1 MAASVLY
8 VDDDRNLCQI
18 VAKALRGEG
27 YRVRTAFDGDDA
39 ILQIQEEVPDLLML
53 DVLLPRRDGFDV
65 LSEIRSLTGPA
76 ANLPCVLVTGCTPT
90 PSYTQR
96 ATALGA
102 LDLLAKPMPLD
113 KIFEVVIQHLGEAKP
128 GPQQVAARTRGARS
142 RSESARR
149 TISGT
154 LDRIPFPAILHNLHG
169 LRATGVL
176 QLKHEKKRKWI
187 EFRDG
192 YPVSVH
198 SNLVRET
205 LGHLLVRTGRITKAM
220 LEESRRQMKI
230 EDRRQGEILV
240 AMEVLSEEDVGAA
253 LRDQADEKLF
263 EVFSWDRGSFKFER
277 GAKLQKGNAV
287 GLGRSPANLIL
298 RGVRTQFPIERVDRY
313 IALQGRRC
321 VLRGE
326 SPFYRFQEI
335 NVEPSEEALLRGL
348 DGTQPLSAFAAEEE
362 SLRRTIYGLLASG
375 LLELQDPKPHTRKPR
390 PVRSVAP
397 PAEARP
403 PLPNPATCDPRSDAQ
418 DPRLVELAELA
429 SQLRAKSHFEVLGIE
444 PTAPES
450 EVRTAYE
457 RLSARTH
464 PDRYS
469 GAGQAGRDLAREVF
483 ELLRLAHD
491 TLIDPRRRQEYSLGR
506 RREQREA
513 DKRGQAE
520 LALQAETEFRRGEG
534 ALRSRDYESA
544 LAHFGRSLELYPD
557 EGDHHAHYGWA
568 LYLCHPGDPS
578 IVNEALEHVRR
589 GLKLA
594 SHREKPYLFMGRL
607 YKAIGRADVA
617 EKMFTRAVQIQP
629 ECVEA
634 LRELRLINMRRE
646 KSKGFIGRL
655 LRR

>member
-1 MAASVLY
+1 MAGKVLY

-27 YRVRTAFDGDDA
+27 YTVRTAFDGDEA
-39 ILQIQEEVPDLLML
+39 IQQIQEEVPGLLLL
-53 DVLLPRRDGFDV
+53 DVLLPRRDGFAV
-65 LSEIRSLTGPA
+65 LAGIRELGGVA
-76 ANLPCVLVTGCTPT
+76 GDLPCVLLSGCTPT
-90 PSYTQR
+90 PSYTER
-96 ATALGA
+96 ARKLGA
-102 LDLLAKPMPLD
+102 LELLAKPVPLD
-113 KIFEVVIQHLGEAKP
+113 KIFEVVTRHLGEAK
-128 GPQQVAARTRGARS
+128 GAAPRLTGS
-142 RSESARR
+142 RAASARR
-149 TISGT
+149 SSGDRHSIGGT

-169 LRATGVL
+169 LRASGVL

-205 LGHLLVRTGRITKAM
+205 LGHLLVRTGRITRAM
-220 LEESRRQMKI
+220 LDESRRHM
-230 EDRRQGEILV
+230 EENDRRQGEILV

-263 EVFSWDRGSFKFER
+263 EIFSWPAGRFKFER

-298 RGVRTQFPIERVDRY
+298 RGVRTHFPIERVDRY
-313 IALQGRRC
+313 IALQGQRS
-321 VLRGE
+321 VSRGE

-335 NVEPSEEALLRGL
+335 NVGRDEEALLRGL
-348 DGTQPLSAFAAEEE
+348 DGSQPLSVFAGEEE
-362 SLRRTIYGLLASG
+362 SLRRTIYGLLACG
-375 LLELQDPKPHTRKPR
+375 LLELTDPREGAAR
-390 PVRSVAP
+390 RGRRSSAP
-397 PAEARP
+397 PERVRGVRADQADEDRERE
-403 PLPNPATCDPRSDAQ
+403 DPRFAELS
-418 DPRLVELAELA
+418 ELAA
-429 SQLRAKSHFEVLGIE
+429 QLRAGTYFEVLGVE
-444 PTAPES
+444 TTATDH
-450 EVRTAYE
+450 EVRSAYE
-457 RLSARTH
+457 RLSGRTH
-464 PDRYS
+464 PDRFKS
-469 GAGQAGRDLAREVF
+469 SGQAVRDLAAEIF
-483 ELLRLAHD
+483 DLLRDAYETLA
-491 TLIDPRRRQEYSLGR
+491 DPRCRQEYVLQQR
-506 RREQREA
+506 RAEREA
-513 DKRGQAE
+513 DQRGQAE
-520 LALQAETEFRRGEG
+520 LALQAETEFRRGG
-534 ALRSRDYESA
+534 TALKSRDYEGA
-544 LAHFGRSLELYPD
+544 LAHFGRALELYPD

-578 IVNEALEHVRR
+578 IVTEALEHVRR

-646 KSKGFIGRL
+646 RSKGIIGRL

>member
-1 MAASVLY
+1 MASSILY
-8 VDDDRNLCQI
+8 VDDDRNLCHI
-18 VAKALRGEG
+18 VAKALREEG

-39 ILQIQEEVPDLLML
+39 IAQIQEEVPGLLLL
-53 DVLLPRRDGFDV
+53 DVLLPRRDGFEV
-65 LSEIRSLTGPA
+65 LAEIRGFTGPA
-76 ANLPCVLVTGCTPT
+76 ADLPCVLVTGCTPT
-90 PSYTQR
+90 PTYAQR
-96 ATALGA
+96 ASALGA
-102 LDLLAKPMPLD
+102 RDLLTKPVPLD
-113 KIFEVVIQHLGEAKP
+113 EIFAVVARHLGEVKP
-128 GPQQVAARTRGARS
+128 VQQEDGAGPAPSRRRAATAGRS
-142 RSESARR
+142 
-149 TISGT
+149 ISGT

-176 QLKHEKKRKWI
+176 QLKAHKKRKWI

-205 LGHLLVRTGRITKAM
+205 LGHLLVRTGRITRAT
-220 LEESRRQMKI
+220 LEESRRQMKT

-253 LRDQADEKLF
+253 LREQADEKLF
-263 EVFSWDRGSFKFER
+263 EIFSWTEGRFKFER

-298 RGVRTQFPIERVDRY
+298 RGVRTCFPIERVDRY
-313 IALQGRRC
+313 IALQGGRL
-321 VLRGE
+321 VARGE

-348 DGTQPLSAFAAEEE
+348 DGTQTLSAFAEEEE

-375 LLELQDPKPHTRKPR
+375 LLELGETRGARTAAR
-390 PVRSVAP
+390 PLAPEAPTPAGAP
-397 PAEARP
+397 PVAAPSTSGE
-403 PLPNPATCDPRSDAQ
+403 DSH
-418 DPRLVELAELA
+418 LAELGELA
-429 SQLRAKSHFEVLGIE
+429 AQLRAHSHFEVLGVA
-444 PTAPES
+444 PTAPEP
-450 EVRTAYE
+450 ELRAAYE

-464 PDRYS
+464 PDRFS
-469 GAGQAGRDLAREVF
+469 GAGRAVRDLASEVF
-483 ELLRLAHD
+483 DLLREAYE
-491 TLIDPRRRQEYSLGR
+491 TLRDPRRRQEYLLYQHR
-506 RREQREA
+506 AQKEAEQ
-513 DKRGQAE
+513 RGQAE
-520 LALQAETEFRRGEG
+520 LALEAETHFRKGEG
-534 ALRSRDYESA
+534 ALRVRDYESA
-544 LAHFGRSLELYPD
+544 LVHFGRALELYPD

-568 LYLCHPGDPS
+568 LYLCHPGDAS
-578 IVNEALEHVRR
+578 IVTEALEHVRK

-617 EKMFTRAVQIQP
+617 EKMFTRAVQIHP

-646 KSKGFIGRL
+646 KSKGLIGRL

>member
-1 MAASVLY
+1 MAGKVLY

-27 YRVRTAFDGDDA
+27 YVVRTAFDGDDA
-39 ILQIQEEVPDLLML
+39 IQQIQEELPGLLLL

-65 LSEIRSLTGPA
+65 LAAIRRLGGPA
-76 ANLPCVLVTGCTPT
+76 GDLPCVLLSGCTPT
-90 PSYTQR
+90 PSYVER
-96 ATALGA
+96 ARKLGA
-102 LDLLAKPMPLD
+102 LELLAKPLPLD
-113 KIFEVVIQHLGEAKP
+113 RIFELVTCHLGEAK
-128 GPQQVAARTRGARS
+128 GGAPR
-142 RSESARR
+142 RSETRTTPGRR
-149 TISGT
+149 AAGDRHAIAGT

-169 LRATGVL
+169 LRASGVL
-176 QLKHEKKRKWI
+176 QLKHEKRRKWI

-205 LGHLLVRTGRITKAM
+205 LGHLLVRTGRITRAM
-220 LEESRRQMKI
+220 LEESRRHMQEK
-230 EDRRQGEILV
+230 DRRQGEILV
-240 AMEVLSEEDVGAA
+240 AMEVLSEEEVGAA

-263 EVFSWDRGSFKFER
+263 EIFSWPAGRFKLER

-298 RGVRTQFPIERVDRY
+298 RGVRTHFPIERVDRY
-313 IALQGRRC
+313 IALHGQRS
-321 VLRGE
+321 VSRGE

-335 NVEPSEEALLRGL
+335 NVGRDEEALLRGL
-348 DGTQPLSAFAAEEE
+348 DGSQPLSAFAREEE
-362 SLRRTIYGLLASG
+362 SLRRTIYGLLACG
-375 LLELQDPKPHTRKPR
+375 LLELTDPPR
-390 PVRSVAP
+390 HGSVRRSGPASPPERVRAARPDAPVAP
-397 PAEARP
+397 PTGEP
-403 PLPNPATCDPRSDAQ
+403 EDPRF
-418 DPRLVELAELA
+418 AELA
-429 SQLRAKSHFEVLGIE
+429 DLAAQLRAGSHFEVLAVE
-444 PTAPES
+444 PTAPEA
-450 EVRTAYE
+450 EVRSAYE

-464 PDRYS
+464 PDRFKS
-469 GAGQAGRDLAREVF
+469 SGQAVRDLAAEVF
-483 ELLRLAHD
+483 EMLREAYETLA
-491 TLIDPRRRQEYSLGR
+491 DPRRRQEYILQQR
-506 RREQREA
+506 RAQREA
-513 DKRGQAE
+513 DQRGQAE
-520 LALQAETEFRRGEG
+520 LALQAETQFRKGEA
-534 ALRSRDYESA
+534 ALKSRDYEGA
-544 LAHFGRSLELYPD
+544 LASFGRALELYPD

-578 IVNEALEHVRR
+578 IVTEALEHVRR

-646 KSKGFIGRL
+646 RSKGLIGRL